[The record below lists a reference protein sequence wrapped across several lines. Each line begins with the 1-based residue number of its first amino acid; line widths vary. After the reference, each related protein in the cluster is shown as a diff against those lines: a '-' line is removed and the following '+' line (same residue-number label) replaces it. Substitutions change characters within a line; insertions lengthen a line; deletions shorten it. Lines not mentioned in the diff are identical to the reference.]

1 MTRRILVVDDS
12 RDVAELMREV
22 LQLEGFEADA
32 VFDGAAALARCV
44 PGAWHAVLMDLN
56 LPGCSGVSLAAQW
69 RERLSPAP
77 WLVALSGAAKA
88 ELQAAVHPGA
98 FDHAFQKPVDLA
110 ALLMWLRRMPVARPS
125 H

>member
-12 RDVAELMREV
+12 RDVAELMRDV
-22 LQLEGFEADA
+22 LQLEGFEADV
-32 VFDGAAALARCV
+32 VFDGEAALARCA
-44 PGAWHAVLMDLN
+44 PAAWHAVLMDLN

-69 RERLSPAP
+69 RARVSPAP

-110 ALLMWLRRMPVARPS
+110 QLLTWLRRVPVTRPS